1 MWKDSGVTLPRSTAG
16 VELVAEPNALADLG
30 ATLLLIL
37 PFVLLVWAG
46 IYLWT
51 GFAGAR
57 LFARTGGE
65 PWKAWVPIVSDA
77 EIFARGGKPAYSLV
91 YCFIPVVAIYG
102 LVVRIA
108 AVHRI
113 NRRFGL
119 GAGATAL
126 GIVLPPIWMSVL
138 AWGPEPLPEAVA
150 IDADDEDADD
160 PATMFAPRD
169 ASGYAIP
176 VAAIEIQPIQS
187 AAAVEAV
194 PQPAVSESPEPPAQ
208 LAPVIA
214 PAPGIR
220 PTPPPA
226 TPAPAV
232 PVAAEAA
239 VAPVAP
245 VAPAA
250 PAVPAAQAAPSRAR
264 YARWRI
270 ETSDGQAFELT
281 APSIVLGR
289 GPVASVPE
297 EQRIAIAD
305 ATRTLSKTHAR
316 LEYRDGVWQL
326 TDLDSTNGVHTV
338 DASGTRLSLAP
349 GETRPAGERFMLGD
363 VEIALGYDL
372 VDA

>member
-1 MWKDSGVTLPRSTAG
+1 MTLPRSTAG
-16 VELVAEPNALADLG
+16 VELVAEPNALAGLG

-65 PWKAWVPIVSDA
+65 PWKAWVPFVSEA
-77 EIFARGGKPAYSLV
+77 EVFARGGKPAYSLV

-150 IDADDEDADD
+150 NDADDEDADD

-176 VAAIEIQPIQS
+176 VAAIEIQPIQT

-194 PQPAVSESPEPPAQ
+194 QPAVPAPPAQ

-214 PAPGIR
+214 PAPGIL
-220 PTPPPA
+220 PTPPSAPPSPA
-226 TPAPAV
+226 GA
-232 PVAAEAA
+232 VAAEAPA
-239 VAPVAP
+239 APAAPVAPPAPAAPAAPVAP
-245 VAPAA
+245 V
-250 PAVPAAQAAPSRAR
+250 VPAAPSRAR

-338 DASGTRLSLAP
+338 DSSGTRLSLAP